1 MSAGSEAVA
10 EVRGVLLPLHGKQLL
25 LPNASVSEV
34 VGYQQPPVQPD
45 LPDWLLGIQPWRQQE
60 VPLVYFERLV
70 GVAVAEPGIRAR
82 VAICNALGG
91 DQQRPFIGILLS
103 SIPRL
108 VRVNEEVIAPLD
120 EPADLGPELHRQV
133 IINGEEAWIPD
144 ILVLDRVIREALS

>member
-1 MSAGSEAVA
+1 MSAGSEVVT
-10 EVRGVLLPLHGKQLL
+10 EVRGVLLPLQERQLL

-34 VGYQQPPVQPD
+34 AGYEKPPLQPD
-45 LPDWLLGIQPWRQQE
+45 LPDWLLGMQLWRQLE
-60 VPLVYFERLV
+60 VPLVFFERLV
-70 GVAVAEPGIRAR
+70 GVPAAEPGARAR

-108 VRVNEEVIAPLD
+108 VRVNEEVIVPLED
-120 EPADLGPELHRQV
+120 PEDLGPEVQRQV